1 MAGIVGDCHSNFHQL
16 QAEIAHPLPDWISK
30 DFHHSD
36 PAFLEDA
43 CKGDSG
49 GPAVFFDEFKN
60 HFAIV
65 GVTIAGSRTCST
77 TRGTIKAGVY
87 SNVLYYEDWIDEATN
102 FGCA

>member
-1 MAGIVGDCHSNFHQL
+1 MCT
-16 QAEIAHPLPDWISK
+16 
-30 DFHHSD
+30 D